1 MRLTYEISTLITF
14 QYKVFLTVV
23 ESGSF
28 TKAEEKLG
36 LTQSGV
42 SHNIVKLVSELGIV
56 LLRRN
61 RNGLSLT
68 DEVSG

>member
-1 MRLTYEISTLITF
+1 M
-14 QYKVFLTVV
+14 
-23 ESGSF
+23 
-28 TKAEEKLG
+28 
-36 LTQSGV
+36 TQSGV

-61 RNGLSLT
+61 RNGLSLI

>member
-1 MRLTYEISTLITF
+1 M
-14 QYKVFLTVV
+14 
-23 ESGSF
+23 
-28 TKAEEKLG
+28 
-36 LTQSGV
+36 
-42 SHNIVKLVSELGIV
+42 KLVSELGIV